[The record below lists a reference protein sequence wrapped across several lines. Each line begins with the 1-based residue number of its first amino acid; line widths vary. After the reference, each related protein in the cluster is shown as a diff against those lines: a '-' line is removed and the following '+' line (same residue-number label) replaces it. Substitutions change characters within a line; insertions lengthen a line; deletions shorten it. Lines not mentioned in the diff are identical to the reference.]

1 MADFVKLN
9 GYDVKDATSRASIAS
24 IEATLNGIKR
34 PEDFGCVGN
43 GIVDDTANFQSAL
56 DGGGYILGT
65 PGKNYRITESLAV
78 SSDTVLDL
86 NHATITADN
95 LSHIFYNFTQEDTE
109 VLVYNGRGNI
119 TIKNGTIVGGAISFI
134 HGHNIL
140 IEDIHF
146 LNVNNDHVIEI
157 CACNGYTVRGCI
169 FEGLSSA
176 YPSVREMINIDP
188 CVYVSFPW
196 LPEGSNTFDGTKNN
210 NISITDN
217 VFRPSTNT
225 NYAYM
230 QRAIGCH
237 AYTGVKHS
245 NIMIRGNTILGN
257 SDTDYA
263 FMLSDMTNVMVS
275 DNQMSSKWGLMING
289 CDYVMVSGNKSYCND
304 STNRVFCV
312 PGGDGVST
320 HISIVGNALINRDG
334 KVTGSFNEGGFSLD
348 YLQPSNE
355 WSGGDSTVNVET
367 PLTAV
372 NTVILQI
379 GSVGGAQLSTITVS
393 SFHTRGF
400 QVGESYPLILR
411 YGLAI
416 MTIATAKQITIST
429 SVSEGYTNCRHL
441 IIEKTTEFM
450 GQ

>member
-9 GYDVKDATSRASIAS
+9 GYDVKDAVSRASITS
-24 IEATLNGIKR
+24 IQSTLNGIKR
-34 PEDFGCVGN
+34 PEDFGCIGN
-43 GIVDDTANFQSAL
+43 GIVDDTENFQTAL
-56 DGGGYILGT
+56 TGGGYILGT
-65 PGKNYRITESLAV
+65 PGKNYRITESLTVNA
-78 SSDTVLDL
+78 DTVLDL

-95 LSHIFYNFTQEDTE
+95 LSHTFYNFTRDDTE

-146 LNVNNDHVIEI
+146 LNVNNDHVVEI
-157 CACNGYTVRGCI
+157 CACNGYTIRGCI
-169 FEGLSSA
+169 FEGLSNA
-176 YPSVREMINIDP
+176 YPSFREMVNIDP
-188 CVYVSFPW
+188 CVYGSFPW

-210 NISITDN
+210 DITITDN
-217 VFRPSTNT
+217 IFKPSANT

-237 AYTGVKHS
+237 AYTGVRHS
-245 NIMIRGNTILGN
+245 NIMIHGNTILGN
-257 SDTDYA
+257 SDTDYS
-263 FMLSDMTNVMVS
+263 FMLSDLSNVMVS

-304 STNRVFCV
+304 STNRVLCV

-320 HISIVGNALINRDG
+320 HISIVGNALINRGG
-334 KVTGSFNEGGFSLD
+334 KVIGAFTEGGFSFD
-348 YLQPSNE
+348 QLQPSNE
-355 WSGGDSTVNVET
+355 WSGGDSTVNVEV
-367 PLTAV
+367 PLTSV

-393 SFHTRGF
+393 SFHNRGF
-400 QVGESYPLILR
+400 QVGESYPLIMR

-416 MTIATAKQITIST
+416 MTIASATQITIST
-429 SVSEGYTNCRHL
+429 SVTDGYTNCRHL
-441 IIEKTTEFM
+441 IIEKATEFIPA
-450 GQ
+450 